1 MTPRQL
7 TRIMLEQQY
16 AATYCAENGDPKR
29 SAEATVRR
37 DAAHSK
43 LGKLIEELRAAG
55 ETVLNTWPFIHADI
69 LSRTGAFREAYICP
83 ACGEDR
89 PNHAGSCAASV
100 LRAAL
105 IACEEEDE

>member
-1 MTPRQL
+1 MTMRQL
-7 TRIMLEQQY
+7 VDELISAQY
-16 AATYCAENGDPKR
+16 AIDAFCSVGNATAAQGALLRRTRAEVKL
-29 SAEATVRR
+29 AEM
-37 DAAHSK
+37 
-43 LGKLIEELRAAG
+43 IEELRAAG